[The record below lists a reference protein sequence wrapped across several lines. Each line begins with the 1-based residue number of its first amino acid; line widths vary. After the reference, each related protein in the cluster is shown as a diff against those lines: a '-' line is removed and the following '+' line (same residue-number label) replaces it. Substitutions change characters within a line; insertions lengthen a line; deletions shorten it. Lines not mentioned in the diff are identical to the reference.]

1 MSSIIDM
8 GLTPEDFITLGIPFY
23 FIVIFVILLKR
34 ALSVEDDNIR
44 KHRKKAALIS
54 GILAGAVLLA
64 ALGYWI
70 FHGIGKGT
78 SLLGNVLFSLW
89 LILGYVIGFLIY
101 NLSFSM
107 PIAEIIWFAV
117 MLIQYKKADPEHK
130 QKRKIKM
137 FVAGG
142 IAVIHVLALLVL
154 TVLFKWFAV

>member
-1 MSSIIDM
+1 MSSIFNM

-34 ALSVEDDNIR
+34 FLSAEDDNIR
-44 KHRKKAALIS
+44 KQRKKTALVS

-70 FHGIGKGT
+70 YSGIGKGT
-78 SLLGNVLFSLW
+78 SLLGNVIFSLW
-89 LILGYVIGFLIY
+89 LIFAYVIGFLIY

-117 MLIQYKKADPEHK
+117 MLIQYKRAAPEHK
-130 QKRKIKM
+130 REWKIKM
-137 FVAGG
+137 FVTGG

-154 TVLFKWFAV
+154 TIIFR